1 MNQKYMTTEE
11 KGYKSPNKE
20 DCTQCNFYKDLCIVY
35 GKTGKKNH
43 RKWLQKQLKNNKKG
57 AFRY

>member
-1 MNQKYMTTEE
+1 MTTEE
-11 KGYKSPNKE
+11 KGYKCPNKE